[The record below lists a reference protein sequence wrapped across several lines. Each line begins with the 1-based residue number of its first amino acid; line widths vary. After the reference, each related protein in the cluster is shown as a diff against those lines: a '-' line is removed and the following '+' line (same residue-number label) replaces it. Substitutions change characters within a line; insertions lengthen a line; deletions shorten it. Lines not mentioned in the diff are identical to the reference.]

1 MSDYEA
7 KARDLAVE
15 IIEASTNDFF
25 SPHGAIAFGEGEI
38 SAALQSAH
46 AAGKAEG
53 EAMAE
58 KYIQA
63 EVDRAPKPLRRLG
76 EWLTNILDDD
86 HFKTAD
92 RMVLG
97 AVEACNAAHAAGD
110 RTGYERGVREAALK
124 AERLFNCGYVMGIS
138 EEDKIAR
145 DTGNQIAVSIRAL
158 LPAQPK
164 EPT

>member
-1 MSDYEA
+1 MSDL
-7 KARDLAVE
+7 RDAALELAWGLCPLFVFATKE
-15 IIEASTNDFF
+15 QEDEWKDHSAQHIL
-25 SPHGAIAFGEGEI
+25 
-38 SAALQSAH
+38 AALQS
-46 AAGKAEG
+46 
-53 EAMAE
+53 
-58 KYIQA
+58 
-63 EVDRAPKPLRRLG
+63 
-76 EWLTNILDDD
+76 
-86 HFKTAD
+86 
-92 RMVLG
+92 
-97 AVEACNAAHAAGD
+97 AHAAGD